1 VALVTPTEPRLSI
14 SHARAGA
21 RRVIVVAGVVD
32 VDAAAGLAA
41 VLARAGRCAEP
52 VALDLC
58 DADVDDAAGAALVI
72 NAVRRLQRR
81 RRDVAV
87 VCPPGRIATA
97 LRRAGLTRTITLV
110 ADRDDLAALAPA
122 APPPAHTA
130 PPPAHTDPPRA
141 QRPATPGRRGAL
153 LADATLAIEARHAEP
168 DLALS
173 DVARQIAT
181 SERQLQR
188 VFAELAHSA
197 FRDEVAAVRMQHAA
211 ALLQTTDL
219 PVGDIARRVGYRQA
233 AQFAKAFRRHH
244 ALSPTAF
251 RRAQLDLRASRVAA
265 AARPAPFA
273 SQS

>member
-1 VALVTPTEPRLSI
+1 MMQSEPRLSI
-14 SHARAGA
+14 THARAGA
-21 RRVIVVAGVVD
+21 RRVIVIEGVVD
-32 VDAAAGLAA
+32 LDAAASLGA
-41 VLARAGRCAEP
+41 VLARAGRCADP

-58 DADVDDAAGAALVI
+58 DARVDDSAGAALVV

-97 LRRAGLTRTITLV
+97 LRRAGLARKVMLV
-110 ADRDDLAALAPA
+110 ADRDDLAALPA
-122 APPPAHTA
+122 AGAGVAAPRPAA
-130 PPPAHTDPPRA
+130 DGAPRA

-153 LADATLAIEARHAEP
+153 LADATLAIEARYADP

-188 VFAELAHSA
+188 VFAELAGSA

-211 ALLQTTDL
+211 ALLQATDL

-244 ALSPTAF
+244 GVSPTGF
-251 RRAQLDLRASRVAA
+251 RRAPD
-265 AARPAPFA
+265 
-273 SQS
+273 